1 MGLGNSPMPQGAWGA
16 ARQKHS
22 NRLSGRC
29 WLFWLLLLPFDWS
42 STGFKSFKP
51 QLWSENEVRC
61 LRNSCWKQLGSLWS
75 LWLASKQ
82 LPEGRG
88 ASELSWACMC
98 CGKTKRLSLNKA
110 WLASL
115 CWRIQAFP
123 HLSVCFQQGTYSA
136 FSLLLSS
143 KNQRG
148 PVLSVLIGG
157 R

>member
-1 MGLGNSPMPQGAWGA
+1 MGLGNSPIPHGAGGTA
-16 ARQKHS
+16 IQKHS

-29 WLFWLLLLPFDWS
+29 WLFWLLLLSFDWS

-82 LPEGRG
+82 LPEGRE

-110 WLASL
+110 WLGSL
-115 CWRIQAFP
+115 CWRIQVFP
-123 HLSVCFQQGTYSA
+123 PTLLYVFNKELTVP
-136 FSLLLSS
+136 SLFFWALETREDQS
-143 KNQRG
+143 NQF
-148 PVLSVLIGG
+148 
-157 R
+157 